1 MGTSGD
7 CLRLRARFLLLYLT
21 LAAISLTHC
30 DAERSIMHKRKISS
44 NKHSKKLKA
53 VKHFGLDASIDSSNA
68 LPYSLNPPFSLPPY
82 ESLAPIPL
90 PDNGSPPFCVY
101 PPNPPSTGVPGPNF
115 PAQGPPESPSG
126 SFPTP
131 PSPYY
136 YSSPFLPIQSPPPGP
151 PEIVPSPPTSIP
163 GSPEPVINPP
173 IIYPGPP
180 GMSPPYFEPSPPYT
194 IPSPSGGGIV
204 PSPPSS
210 FPSPTGG
217 GFPSPPSSFP
227 SPGGG
232 GFPSPPSSFPSPTGG
247 GFPSPPSS
255 FPSPGGGGFP
265 SPPIF
270 HPPVIYPPP
279 IVPPPP
285 YVAPVAALWCV
296 AKPSVPDPIM
306 LEAMNYACW
315 SGADCGP
322 IQPNGPCF
330 LPDSVFAHTSYA
342 FNSYWQTSKAS
353 GASCDFGGTA
363 ILVAVDPSYD
373 GCHFVSN

>member
-194 IPSPSGGGIV
+194 IPSPSG
-204 PSPPSS
+204 
-210 FPSPTGG
+210 
-217 GFPSPPSSFP
+217 
-227 SPGGG
+227 
-232 GFPSPPSSFPSPTGG
+232 
-247 GFPSPPSS
+247 
-255 FPSPGGGGFP
+255 FP